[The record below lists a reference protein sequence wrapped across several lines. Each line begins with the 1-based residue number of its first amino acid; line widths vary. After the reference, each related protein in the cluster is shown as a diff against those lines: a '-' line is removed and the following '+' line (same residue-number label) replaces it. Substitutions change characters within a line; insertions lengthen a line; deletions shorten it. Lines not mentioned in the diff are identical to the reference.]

1 MMPQLIH
8 AKFDIGVGGSKSPP
22 LVGRMKNT
30 HPISVNAMIQPAL
43 FLSVIGSII
52 ALLWV
57 VFDCRALMVQDGG
70 CSPTTLWNRPR
81 IKPRYLPQG
90 KPSTKIRDSI
100 QQGFLGAGDL
110 GKANR
115 SPFVTAEVVVDSV
128 DLQKS

>member
-70 CSPTTLWNRPR
+70 CSPTTLWNSPR

-90 KPSTKIRDSI
+90 KPSTKIRDGI

-110 GKANR
+110 GEANR

-128 DLQKS
+128 DL